1 MKSDFAYERIV
12 SENKLYEYKRI
23 DSLEGIQDCIQ
34 YYKPDIVVLDN
45 QINYLENAVKLLL
58 RFNILIIYFDG
69 DFERVV
75 EDIRTQSIFF
85 KDSEPEYKK
94 YIPDHA
100 RFLKDVEREVPIEEG
115 PKVIY
120 QEKIIEKEIERI
132 HYTTIPT
139 KIVLVGSLY
148 RGAGATLVASNLAL
162 ALAKRK
168 LDTTFI
174 EYPLNQNPYIFDYL
188 QIYAR
193 ESEEKPFTDT
203 IRELSEQGAMWA
215 SKEAWVDKNV
225 KWHVID
231 TRKEPQPTFS
241 YEHLSTLTKAMPTSY
256 LIIDVSNNWLNPELQ
271 KYLYLADEILICM
284 DTDPIQLQKSIE
296 TPGEFKTKEAR
307 IIESLF
313 SNPKLKNVEVVQ
325 TKVFKNGVLETK
337 ELLPKNPLIKVPYIP
352 FPSVQKSLY
361 ETSFLYE
368 VQEYSEVIEDAFYP
382 LFKKIVPR
390 EFMEVEERK
399 TKLSKRLLPIYKRK
413 KEEIK

>member
-1 MKSDFAYERIV
+1 MKSDFAYERII
-12 SENKLYEYKRI
+12 SENKVYDYKRI

-34 YYKPDIVVLDN
+34 YFKPDLVVLDN
-45 QINYLENAVKLLL
+45 QIGYLESAVKLLL

-69 DFERVV
+69 DFEKVI
-75 EDIRTQSIFF
+75 EDIRIQSLFF
-85 KDSEPEYKK
+85 KDSEPVYKK

-100 RFLKDVEREVPIEEG
+100 RFLKDVEREI
-115 PKVIY
+115 PKEVEPAVIY
-120 QEKIIEKEIERI
+120 REKIIEKEIERI
-132 HYTTIPT
+132 HYTTVPT
-139 KIVLVGSLY
+139 KVVLVGSLY

-174 EYPLNQNPYIFDYL
+174 EYPLNQSPYIFDYL

-193 ESEEKPFTDT
+193 ESEDKIFTDT
-203 IRELSEQGAMWA
+203 IREVSEQGAMWA

-241 YEHLSTLTKAMPTSY
+241 YEHLSTLTKAIPTSY

-284 DTDPIQLQKSIE
+284 DTDPIQMQKGMES
-296 TPGEFKTKEAR
+296 PGEFITKEAR
-307 IIESLF
+307 IVESLF
-313 SNPKLKNVEVVQ
+313 KNPKLKNVEIVH
-325 TKVFKNGVLETK
+325 TKTFKNGLLETK
-337 ELLPKNPLIKVPYIP
+337 ELLPKNPLIRLPYIP
-352 FPSVQKSLY
+352 YPSIQKSLY

-368 VQEYSEVIEDAFYP
+368 EPEYSQIFEEAFYP
-382 LFKKIVPR
+382 LFKKIVPK
-390 EFMEVEERK
+390 EFISLEIQKRK
-399 TKLSKRLLPIYKRK
+399 FSKRLLPIYKRK